1 MGLFGPSPRSN
12 GSRSSVGAES
22 TAIIA
27 AKLVQSGYVVLTPYG
42 SIHLHDLLIEDAE
55 GQFWRLWCR
64 TAWFSKDRTAI
75 LFDGSSPFEK
85 KVAARRSSL
94 KEKSRNDVDYFA
106 VYHPRL
112 HKVYLLP
119 ALHTAQGENSLQL
132 TPKGRE
138 QEGMWAQDYE
148 L

>member
-1 MGLFGPSPRSN
+1 MGLFGPSPRN
-12 GSRSSVGAES
+12 NAGRSSVGAES

-42 SIHLHDLLIEDAE
+42 SIHQHDLLIEDAE

-75 LFDGSSPFEK
+75 IFDGSNPFEK
-85 KVAARRSSL
+85 KVAARRRTIQ
-94 KEKSRNDVDYFA
+94 EVVRRDVDYFV

-119 ALHTAQGENSLQL
+119 ASHVAPGENSLQL
-132 TPKGRE
+132 VSTE
-138 QEGMWAQDYE
+138 TEGQVRWAEDYE